1 MKGNLKTQGG
11 CLMKLIAEF
20 VGTFIFLLTIALI
33 VPQNSQFA
41 PLVIGSV
48 LMCMVYMGGH
58 VSGAHYN
65 PAVSLAV
72 MLRGKVSSSDM
83 LTYWGTQIVAG
94 ILGFLVGGWITGTTT
109 GIAPD
114 AGVDTAKAL
123 VVEIIY
129 TFALCSVVLNVAT
142 AKGTSGN
149 SFYGLAI
156 GFTIVIAAFAGG
168 GISGG
173 AFNPAVGIGATV
185 AHAVMDNG
193 GWSDLWLYIAGP
205 FIGAILAAIVF
216 KIMVEDQS

>member
-1 MKGNLKTQGG
+1 
-11 CLMKLIAEF
+11 MKLIAEF

-72 MLRGKVSSSDM
+72 MLRGKMSSSDM
-83 LTYWGTQIVAG
+83 LTYWGTQITAG
-94 ILGFLVGGWITGTTT
+94 ILGFLVGGWITGTTN
-109 GIAPD
+109 GIAPSV
-114 AGVDTAKAL
+114 GVDLAKAL
-123 VVEIIY
+123 VVEILF

-185 AHAVMDNG
+185 AHAAMGGG

-205 FIGAILAAIVF
+205 LIGAILAAIVF

>member
-1 MKGNLKTQGG
+1 
-11 CLMKLIAEF
+11 MKLIAEF

-72 MLRGKVSSSDM
+72 MLRGKMSSSDM
-83 LTYWGTQIVAG
+83 LTYWGTQITAG
-94 ILGFLVGGWITGTTT
+94 ILGFLVGGWITGTTN
-109 GIAPD
+109 GIAPSV
-114 AGVDTAKAL
+114 GVDLAKAL
-123 VVEIIY
+123 VVEILF

-185 AHAVMDNG
+185 AHAAMGSG

-205 FIGAILAAIVF
+205 LIGAILAAIVF